1 MSIFG
6 FNILSIQ
13 DRAHLYKHARAMN
26 PAAMLFYSQHGGSA
40 AEFAATFPNC
50 ATILRHWP
58 DDKIHKQETPAAWL
72 NRVSNGVPESIYLY
86 TTNEVGWSSELIKWH
101 TDLVKLAITRKRR
114 LTIMNMGAGQPQPD
128 DWKAAKEL
136 ITLCSQ
142 HRDLIIVGL
151 HQYAGGVIT
160 SGLIGGDPTHIQ
172 LETWPSVAET
182 RGMTRWHV
190 GRQKFLYD
198 QCKEWGIAP
207 PRVVISEAGFDFL
220 GDIGAWLNKLE
231 FTPPNTS
238 INGWHTLIKQW
249 RKWWPAWDAE
259 TAYAMQ
265 MTWAADTLWND
276 VEAVLL
282 FGYGDSGGWSAYDV
296 SKAETLLTLLAAHN
310 PAPIPVPPPIVNPP
324 PPPSIPLPGN
334 IGTAETLMLVGANTF
349 PLQATPNIASSQT
362 VGMLLN
368 AEQVRIYRDSREF
381 ADALTW
387 YWVVRSNT
395 PANESAF
402 GWVAYSLPPPI
413 VVIDP
418 PGTSAEGDVRQVAM
432 KRVQQ
437 KLLRDEIAHLEQEIT
452 EILMKYLPIANIA

>member
-114 LTIMNMGAGQPQPD
+114 LCILNMGAGQPQPD

-142 HRDLIIVGL
+142 HRDLIIIGL

-207 PRVVISEAGFDFL
+207 PRVMITEGGFDFL
-220 GDIGAWLNKLE
+220 GDIGTWLNKLE

-249 RKWWPAWDAE
+249 RKWWPKWDAE

-296 SKAETLLTLLAAHN
+296 SKAETFLTLLAAHN
-310 PAPIPVPPPIVNPP
+310 PAPPVDPPTPP
-324 PPPSIPLPGN
+324 PPTVPLPGD
-334 IGTAETLMLVGANTF
+334 IGAAETLNLQGAIRF
-349 PLQATPNIASSQT
+349 ALQATPTIDPKQT
-362 VGMLLN
+362 VGNLAN
-368 AEQVRIYRDSREF
+368 GDQVRIYRRSETIIDGQTF
-381 ADALTW
+381 
-387 YWVVRSNT
+387 YWVVRTNT
-395 PANESAF
+395 PAGESGH
-402 GWVAYSLPPPI
+402 GWIVYRFPI
-413 VVIDP
+413 VVDDDP
-418 PGTSAEGDVRQVAM
+418 TETTAERDVRQIAIN
-432 KRVQQ
+432 RAQQ
-437 KLLRDEIAHLEQEIT
+437 KLLRDEDARLEAEIAAIT
-452 EILMKYLPIANIA
+452 AKYLPTEHLAA

>member
-40 AEFAATFPNC
+40 AEFAASFPNC

-86 TTNEVGWSSELIKWH
+86 STNEVGWSSELIKWH

-114 LTIMNMGAGQPQPD
+114 LCILNMGAGQPQPD

-142 HRDLIIVGL
+142 HRDLIIIGL

-182 RGMTRWHV
+182 RGMTRWHI

-207 PRVVISEAGFDFL
+207 PRVMITEAGFDFL
-220 GDIGAWLNKLE
+220 GDIGTWLNKLE

-249 RKWWPAWDAE
+249 RKWWPTWDAE
-259 TAYAMQ
+259 TAYANQ
-265 MTWAADTLWND
+265 MTWAANTLWND

-296 SKAETLLTLLAAHN
+296 SKAETLLTLLAAHK
-310 PAPIPVPPPIVNPP
+310 PAPIVIIPP
-324 PPPSIPLPGN
+324 PPAPTPTLPFVPIPAH
-334 IGTAETLMLVGANTF
+334 IGSGEQFKIVTPM
-349 PLQATPNIASSQT
+349 PLQAQPSTDPNCFVGRLIENEPVIVHRSTHTIVDNKTWFWIQRISTPVGESQY
-362 VGMLLN
+362 G
-368 AEQVRIYRDSREF
+368 
-381 ADALTW
+381 W
-387 YWVVRSNT
+387 GT
-395 PANESAF
+395 PT
-402 GWVAYSLPPPI
+402 LPPPDP
-413 VVIDP
+413 VIIP
-418 PGTSAEGDVRQVAM
+418 PQSTAEGDIRLVAAKQSM
-432 KRVQQ
+432 IDTLENEIEV
-437 KLLRDEIAHLEQEIT
+437 LRGEIR
-452 EILMKYLPIANIA
+452 EILSHWYTSMAA